1 MNSDRTK
8 VFFIKNL
15 NPLIDFFFG
24 HFLTELATTINAKNV
39 NLTESNRTKKNALGD
54 IKNAPSAPVSGGKST
69 TKKVETEIVEE
80 EFEREYASSKPV
92 DYFNVWVEKATLTDD
107 EIDRW
112 ITMLNVART
121 MNQNDDIAPPPK
133 PKYDED
139 IPCPVCKYPLIAPC
153 ETGS

>member
-1 MNSDRTK
+1 M
-8 VFFIKNL
+8 
-15 NPLIDFFFG
+15 
-24 HFLTELATTINAKNV
+24 TELATTINAKNV

-139 IPCPVCKYPLIAPC
+139 IPCPVCKYPF
-153 ETGS
+153 SDRFM